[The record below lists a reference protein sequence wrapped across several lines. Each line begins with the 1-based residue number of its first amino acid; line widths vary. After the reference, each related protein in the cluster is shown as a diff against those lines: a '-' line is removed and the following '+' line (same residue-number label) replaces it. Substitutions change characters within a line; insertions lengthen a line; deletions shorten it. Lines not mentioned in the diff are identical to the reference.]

1 MEDGAALRVLA
12 ALRTRDLPQ
21 LLAVDI
27 QIGLEGNVSSHVAD
41 QSLTRV
47 TQPLTEDILA
57 RTRYW
62 QAYYLRH
69 HNTTAPQMKTVLR
82 LRDVSLDLSLTLA
95 DTCH

>member
-1 MEDGAALRVLA
+1 MEDVAALRVLA
-12 ALRTRDLPQ
+12 ALRARDIPQ
-21 LLAVDI
+21 LLAVNI
-27 QIGLEGNVSSHVAD
+27 QTGLEGNVSSHVTD
-41 QSLTRV
+41 QYLTRV

-69 HNTTAPQMKTVLR
+69 HNTPAPQMKAVLR
-82 LRDVSLDLSLTLA
+82 IRDVSLDRSLTLA